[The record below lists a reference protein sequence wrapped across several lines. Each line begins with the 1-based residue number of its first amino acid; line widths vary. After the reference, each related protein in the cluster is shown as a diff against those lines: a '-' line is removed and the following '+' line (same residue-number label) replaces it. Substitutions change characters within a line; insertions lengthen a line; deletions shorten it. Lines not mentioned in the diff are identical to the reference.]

1 MFRNLKWRTH
11 RQSHNIQ
18 YSNGFF
24 VFVKKEILLIM
35 KIIQFANILLTG
47 NSNNIVFTLFPIM
60 NKMRV
65 TLSLLYNRK
74 PFVTYI
80 YPFFRKFMLFSAVV
94 MTK

>member
-1 MFRNLKWRTH
+1 
-11 RQSHNIQ
+11 
-18 YSNGFF
+18 
-24 VFVKKEILLIM
+24 M

-47 NSNNIVFTLFPIM
+47 NSNNIVFTQFPIM

-65 TLSLLYNRK
+65 MLPLLYNRK

-80 YPFFRKFMLFSAVV
+80 YSLFFRKFMLFSAVV